1 MFRIWRPVI
10 NELIRYDCS
19 LRIAMIAMEQIQSL
33 SRHIARE
40 FRPERILLFGS
51 YADGE
56 PTDDSD
62 VDLLIIMSFSGRPV
76 RKAIEI
82 RSRVRPK
89 IPVDLIVRTPAQIAE
104 RIAKDDWF
112 MRDIVEKGRTL
123 YEADNA

>member
-1 MFRIWRPVI
+1 
-10 NELIRYDCS
+10 
-19 LRIAMIAMEQIQSL
+19 MIAMEQIQSL

-123 YEADNA
+123 YEADNARMD